1 MCYDARMAS
10 QSLQQQLP
18 GFEKVLLSS
27 RHRWRHRLTASLRG
41 FQTPM
46 GIDFL
51 ASFILLALALV
62 LYTRLMPTVSNVQY
76 ERRPEPPQAA
86 DFPLFMDANGSP
98 MTVKFRLRISP
109 LHPKVYHLLADDCIE
124 QFLVDGRPIPQAVF
138 GECTPDSAKELL
150 LDEYLLPGEHAVEVS
165 ISDNEGGSQA
175 FDLNASYSD
184 SLVLTLQAVIFV
196 LICLSSF
203 LFWRM
208 LKLRRWWLF
217 AILLAGLVLRIG
229 YFYATPYNARA
240 NDVDAHVEYV
250 QWILDRHSIPRAE
263 DGWEFFQPPLYY
275 AVSAVFG
282 GIGKAVVHT
291 RAALLWMLQFE
302 GLLMSVAMLF
312 LSVWIGSLLFPAE
325 KQAGTPRG
333 GAGRKWYVL
342 FISLVATS
350 PILIAS
356 AAKIN
361 NDVLIQLLSFL
372 AVGFLIRF
380 WQTGH
385 RFHWYALTAVII
397 LGILTKLNMV
407 FFVPVAYLCLLFT
420 RRLTFEQKLVL
431 GGVTLLALLSF
442 TEWFYILK
450 YVGERAPFP
459 VGNVEGLNDD
469 LMVGNTL
476 LNFIQFHP
484 LRFIRI
490 PFINPFD
497 DVSGRQFFW
506 EYFLKTSVFGEYWFG
521 EKPIVVLLARILNGM
536 TLFVLVPLG
545 LYGVLRAIVVRK
557 ERCSAFPLLCTFFL
571 IIVGHLL
578 FRFKAPFS
586 SSQDFRYSIAALIPF
601 FYFMLSAAR
610 SFPRILRFVSSLALW
625 AFVVFGAVFVV
636 FIPVFRL

>member
-1 MCYDARMAS
+1 MAS

-27 RHRWRHRLTASLRG
+27 RHRWGHRLTASLWG
-41 FQTPM
+41 FQTPV

-62 LYTRLMPTVSNVQY
+62 LYARLMPTVSNVQY
-76 ERRPEPPQAA
+76 ERSPEPPQSA
-86 DFPLFMDANGSP
+86 DFPLFMDSNGSP
-98 MTVKFRLRISP
+98 MTVKFRLTISP
-109 LHPKVYHLLADDCIE
+109 LHPKIYHVVADDCIDR
-124 QFLVDGRPIPQAVF
+124 FLVDGRPIPQAVF
-138 GECTPDSAKELL
+138 GECMPNDGKELML
-150 LDEYLLPGEHAVEVS
+150 NEYLPPGEHTVEVS
-165 ISDNEGGSQA
+165 VSDNEGGSQG
-175 FDLNASYSD
+175 FDLNASYED
-184 SLVLTLQAVIFV
+184 PLVLMLQAVIFV
-196 LICLSSF
+196 LISLSFF

-208 LKLRRWWLF
+208 LKLRKWWLF
-217 AILLAGLVLRIG
+217 AILFAGLVLRLT

-250 QWILDRHSIPRAE
+250 QWILDHHSIPRVE

-302 GLLMSVAMLF
+302 GLLMSVVMLF

-325 KQAGTPRG
+325 KQAEPRR
-333 GAGRKWYVL
+333 AGRRWYVL

-372 AVGFLIRF
+372 AVGFLVRF

-385 RFHWYALTAVII
+385 RFHWYALTVVII

-450 YVGERAPFP
+450 YVGERASFP
-459 VGNVEGLNDD
+459 VGNIQGLNGD
-469 LMVGNTL
+469 LTVGNTL
-476 LNFIQFHP
+476 SNFVAFHP
-484 LRFIRI
+484 LRFLRI
-490 PFINPFD
+490 PFVSPFD
-497 DVSGRQFFW
+497 DISGRQFFW

-521 EKPIVVLLARILNGM
+521 EKPVVVLLARILNGM
-536 TLFVLVPLG
+536 TLFILVPLG
-545 LYGVLRAIVVRK
+545 VYGILRAIVVRK

-578 FRFKAPFS
+578 FRYKAPFS
-586 SSQDFRYSIAALIPF
+586 PSQDFRYSIAALVPF
-601 FYFMLSAAR
+601 FYFVLSGVR
-610 SFPRILRFVSSLALW
+610 SLPRILRFVSSLALW
-625 AFVVFGAVFVV
+625 AFVVFGAVFIV
-636 FIPVFRL
+636 FILVFHL